1 MILAV
6 WSNRL
11 SLSSHRLQD
20 SDSRIEE
27 AGSLEE
33 KRLFLLVVV
42 FLWSTPVITF
52 KYTEAI
58 SSKLVPEKDLFFFP
72 PCFSEA
78 VGKASAGGERERA
91 SQRTCPVQGE
101 KAEQMAADT

>member
-42 FLWSTPVITF
+42 FLGSTPVITF

>member
-1 MILAV
+1 MILVV

-42 FLWSTPVITF
+42 FLGSTPVITF

-58 SSKLVPEKDLFFFP
+58 SSKLVPVGAWWTKAHGVARVRHHLATKP
-72 PCFSEA
+72 PP
-78 VGKASAGGERERA
+78 RR
-91 SQRTCPVQGE
+91 
-101 KAEQMAADT
+101 